1 MGTFN
6 IIPDPRQKIYQEMFV
21 MDGVPDFHPP
31 YLTTSVVRPLVSQWV
46 SESVTNKAL
55 QISFDGDRAVSE

>member
-31 YLTTSVVRPLVSQWV
+31 YRILSYVNGQGNTEAAARKLSDTLHLYRC
-46 SESVTNKAL
+46 K
-55 QISFDGDRAVSE
+55 G